1 MEIKE
6 EYNSPLRLGRTFYRS
21 YILIYQCQHRKI
33 SHLRMD
39 KLYAGTQ
46 EEQAPVDGVVKGKI
60 PEWISGSLFR
70 NGPAM
75 YEVGGQKYLHLFD
88 GLAAI
93 QKFEI
98 KNGKATY
105 SRKFV
110 KSEAYKKNMAA
121 NKIVVSEFGTRAY
134 YTDPCKTFF
143 QRFFAKFVPDEPTD
157 NTSVSVWPLKDRL
170 FASTET
176 NVIHEIDPENLDT
189 IDRMDIRNYLTV
201 DSATAH
207 PHWEPDGTVHNI
219 GYMYGKNPSYCLMRI
234 PAKEG
239 GQNSVSDI
247 KLIASIPSRWK
258 FNPGYYHS
266 FAVTENY
273 YVFLEQPLCINIIK
287 ILTMKLRGIS
297 FSECINWYPN
307 EKTLLHIIDK
317 STGEKVN
324 RSYTYQSDGFFVFH
338 HANAYEQDGQIVL
351 DVCAY
356 ADGSVMKTLSLE
368 KLRKDYADNMEFVE
382 DVQLKRFVLPLS
394 IDKNVENKQNLVKLE
409 NSEATAVLTSDTT
422 IECKGETIID
432 KKVEFPQVNY
442 NKYNGKKYRYLYG
455 IIIKGIFDT
464 VVKVDMENKTY
475 KVWTEEDCYASE
487 PIFVANPDG
496 QDEDDGVIL
505 TAVNSLKEGKF
516 AFVLV
521 LDAKTFTEKARVEF
535 PDIFFPQTFH
545 GIFRNS

>member
-1 MEIKE
+1 MKIKMGLW
-6 EYNSPLRLGRTFYRS
+6 YNSPLRLGRTFYRS

-189 IDRMDIRNYLTV
+189 IDR
-201 DSATAH
+201 
-207 PHWEPDGTVHNI
+207 
-219 GYMYGKNPSYCLMRI
+219 
-234 PAKEG
+234 
-239 GQNSVSDI
+239 
-247 KLIASIPSRWK
+247 
-258 FNPGYYHS
+258 
-266 FAVTENY
+266 
-273 YVFLEQPLCINIIK
+273 
-287 ILTMKLRGIS
+287 
-297 FSECINWYPN
+297 
-307 EKTLLHIIDK
+307 TLFHIIDK

-338 HANAYEQDGQIVL
+338 HANAYEQD
-351 DVCAY
+351 
-356 ADGSVMKTLSLE
+356 E
-368 KLRKDYADNMEFVE
+368 
-382 DVQLKRFVLPLS
+382 
-394 IDKNVENKQNLVKLE
+394 
-409 NSEATAVLTSDTT
+409 
-422 IECKGETIID
+422 
-432 KKVEFPQVNY
+432 VEFPQVNY

-496 QDEDDGVIL
+496 QDEDDGLV
-505 TAVNSLKEGKF
+505 F
-516 AFVLV
+516 FVL
-521 LDAKTFTEKARVEF
+521 LGKANNVCVHVW
-535 PDIFFPQTFH
+535 IFV
-545 GIFRNS
+545 